1 MQVEYAVILASD
13 GTSWIFY
20 QEILPVVIDKRRR
33 VRLWWQFLRGN
44 LSIQLNRH
52 NSVNFLAAYAGV
64 ILIDSPFEVS
74 IIQQERSVLL
84 TSEAL
89 ELHRYDKLYSFI
101 VKKRCHDRLWAI
113 GHVLRFIN
121 MYLLWAN
128 TFQEWLAGVNCSGSH
143 RCWHRGDS
151 FASCQPYSG
160 KVAERTERIFR
171 SCLDESES

>member
-1 MQVEYAVILASD
+1 VVWISHQTTLASGSWIDILYLMQVEYAVILASD

-113 GHVLRFIN
+113 GHVLHSRNGLPGWIAPEAIGVDIEGTAS
-121 MYLLWAN
+121 LLAN
-128 TFQEWLAGVNCSGSH
+128 
-143 RCWHRGDS
+143 
-151 FASCQPYSG
+151 
-160 KVAERTERIFR
+160 RTVGR
-171 SCLDESES
+171 